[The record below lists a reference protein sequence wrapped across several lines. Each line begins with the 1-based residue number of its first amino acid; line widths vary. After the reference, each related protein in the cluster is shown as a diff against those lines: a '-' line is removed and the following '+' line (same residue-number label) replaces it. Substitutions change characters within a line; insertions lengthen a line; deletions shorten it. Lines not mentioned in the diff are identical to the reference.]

1 MKKESRV
8 AVIGDIHGC
17 YYTLL
22 NLFERIK
29 DECTQVFTVGD
40 LIDRGHYSKEVVQ
53 FCIDNNIMP
62 VRGNHEDMLINA
74 IGNSG
79 NISAKREQDIDL
91 YFYNGG
97 NKTQKSYI
105 NSKHKKDFDVF
116 KKELKSNGHLNWIKS
131 LPLKYESKV
140 LVISH
145 AGIIEGGD
153 EQTILWNRNIPS
165 RLKKLQIFG
174 HTHLDEVDYIEEY
187 FVNIDT
193 ACVYGN
199 KLSALIL
206 EKSTA
211 KIIDIEQEELNSQ
224 DKLLK

>member
-1 MKKESRV
+1 MKKESLV

-17 YYTLL
+17 YYTLI
-22 NLFERIK
+22 NLFEKIK
-29 DECTQVFTVGD
+29 NECSQVFTVGD

-74 IGNSG
+74 IENSSE
-79 NISAKREQDIDL
+79 NYAKKEQDIDL

-97 NKTQKSYI
+97 DKTQKSYI
-105 NSKHKKDFDVF
+105 NSREKKDFDVLE
-116 KKELKSNGHLNWIKS
+116 KELQMNGHLKWIKS

-153 EQTILWNRNIPS
+153 EQTILWNRDIPT
-165 RLKKLQIFG
+165 RLDKLQIFG
-174 HTHLDEVDYIEEY
+174 HTSIEEVDCVEEY

-199 KLSALIL
+199 KLTALIL

-211 KIIDIEQEELNSQ
+211 KIIKIVQEELNFQ
-224 DKLLK
+224 DKVLI

>member
-29 DECTQVFTVGD
+29 DECSQVFTVGD

-53 FCIDNNIMP
+53 FCIDNNIMS

-79 NISAKREQDIDL
+79 NISAKRQQDIDL

-97 NKTQKSYI
+97 DKTQKSYI
-105 NSKHKKDFDVF
+105 NSRYKKDFDIL
-116 KKELKSNGHLNWIKS
+116 KRELQSNGHLKWIKS

-145 AGIIEGGD
+145 AGIIECGD
-153 EQTILWNRNIPS
+153 EHTILWNRDIPT
-165 RLKKLQIFG
+165 RLNKLQIFG
-174 HTHLDEVDYIEEY
+174 HTHLDEVDYVEEY

-211 KIIDIEQEELNSQ
+211 KIIDIVQEELNSQ